1 MAVSRFIEVTDE
13 EINCFNENV
22 YFSNNHLCNYTRTII
37 HLRLG
42 EKKNLD
48 FVSAFQYSPIFAIN
62 YLEPLQAVPLTY
74 VSMAMTASKTV
85 DDNNINSR
93 VF

>member
-22 YFSNNHLCNYTRTII
+22 YFQII
-37 HLRLG
+37 TYVIILEQLFTSG
-42 EKKNLD
+42 SVKKNLD
-48 FVSAFQYSPIFAIN
+48 FVPAFQYSPIFAIN
-62 YLEPLQAVPLTY
+62 HVEPLQAVPLTY
-74 VSMAMTASKTV
+74 VSMAITASKTV

-93 VF
+93 VL